1 MEKMIKQEVT
11 DTQARILVY
20 LSVVHNTRKY
30 VGAID
35 AKVGNDYS
43 YTMRVLQRM
52 VQLGWLRKHRLKRK
66 VFYDLTTLAPVEKA
80 RNSLIAQ
87 NLQRELIESDYI
99 QELLDVKVSTDEKE
113 PEIEEVED
121 NDKIL

>member
-1 MEKMIKQEVT
+1 MTEKQQIRASE
-11 DTQARILVY
+11 ARILVY

-52 VQLGWLRKHRLKRK
+52 VAMGWLHKHSFGRKM
-66 VFYDLTTLAPVEKA
+66 FYDLTPLAPLELA
-80 RNSLIAQ
+80 RNALKS
-87 NLQRELIESDYI
+87 NELQKDL
-99 QELLDVKVSTDEKE
+99 
-113 PEIEEVED
+113 ED
-121 NDKIL
+121 NYTQSELPEVQNEELKEDSETEAAL

>member
-1 MEKMIKQEVT
+1 MEKQAIRASE
-11 DTQARILVY
+11 ARILVY

-52 VQLGWLRKHRLKRK
+52 VALGWLKKHSFGRKM
-66 VFYDLTTLAPVEKA
+66 FYDLTDKAPLELAK
-80 RNSLIAQ
+80 NSLKSNELQKDLEDNYTQSELPEVNQ
-87 NLQRELIESDYI
+87 NEESKESD
-99 QELLDVKVSTDEKE
+99 EREATL
-113 PEIEEVED
+113 
-121 NDKIL
+121 